1 MKTGTGLPVFPGIAI
16 GVPFLLPTS
25 EGSNSIPVGSPEI
38 EKARFA
44 AALGSVRK
52 QLSQLYE
59 KTRSELGEAQAAVV
73 EVQLLLLEDPELLEA
88 VTDAIEQGVSAEKA
102 VSDTG
107 EAFARIFATLED
119 AYLQARGED
128 IRDLCQQ
135 IRDALVGR
143 EAVFFPEEPFLLVA
157 EELSPTQALSLP
169 RDRVLGFVTCQGS
182 PLSHTAILAQT
193 WGLPSLVQADI
204 LLEALSGCK
213 IFAVDSCNGRWY
225 ADPDTETLAMLEQ
238 KQLEAR
244 REQEELEPFRTP
256 ETRTRLGTP
265 VPLMANIGSP
275 EDAEAAKA
283 VGAEGIGLLRSEFL
297 YLGRDTLPTEDELC
311 AAYRRIGQIMEDRPV
326 LIRTLDIGAD
336 KQAPCLQLSPE
347 ENPALGLRGIR
358 LCLERQE
365 LFRIQLRAIYRA
377 SAFGN
382 LHILFPMVS
391 ALWELNAAKALCA
404 QVREE
409 LKAPQIPIG
418 IMVETPAAAILA
430 EDFAREAD
438 FFSVGTNDLTQYTL
452 AADRQHTGVLA
463 QYDPK
468 HPALLALLCHIA
480 QAAQKAG
487 IWAGV
492 CGELAADPELQEALI
507 RMGYR
512 ELSMAPSRIPET
524 RQRIRQFNF

>member
-1 MKTGTGLPVFPGIAI
+1 VFPGIAI
-16 GVPFLLPTS
+16 GVPFLLPNS
-25 EGSNSIPVGSPEI
+25 EGSLPIAAGYPEI

-44 AALGSVRK
+44 AALGTVRG
-52 QLSQLYE
+52 QLSQLYG
-59 KTRSELGEAQAAVV
+59 KALSELGESQVAVV

-88 VTDAIEQGVSAEKA
+88 VTEAIEQGISAAAA
-102 VSDTG
+102 VSDVG
-107 EAFARIFATLED
+107 EAFARIFAAMED
-119 AYLQARGED
+119 TYMQARGED

-135 IRDALVGR
+135 IRDALVGK
-143 EAVFFPEEPFLLVA
+143 EAVSFPEEPFLLVA
-157 EELSPTQALSLP
+157 EELSPCQTLSLP
-169 RDRVLGFVTCQGS
+169 RDRVLGFVTREGS

-204 LLEALSGCK
+204 LPEALSGCEK
-213 IFAVDSCNGRWY
+213 FALDSCNGRWY

-244 REQEELEPFRTP
+244 REQEELEAFRTP
-256 ETRTRLGTP
+256 ETRSRLGTP
-265 VPLMANIGSP
+265 VSLMANIGSP
-275 EDAEAAKA
+275 ADAEAAKA
-283 VGAEGIGLLRSEFL
+283 VGAEGVGLLRSEFL
-297 YLGRDTLPTEDELC
+297 YLGRDTLPSEDELY
-311 AAYRRIGQIMEDRPV
+311 AAYRRIGQIMGDRPV

-336 KQAPCLQLSPE
+336 KQSPCLQLASE

-358 LCLERQE
+358 LCLERQDV
-365 LFRIQLRAIYRA
+365 FRTQLRAIYRA

-391 ALWELNAAKALCA
+391 ALWELQAAKSLCA
-404 QVREE
+404 QVRTE
-409 LKAPQIPIG
+409 LKAPKIPIG

-468 HPALLALLCHIA
+468 HPALLALLGHIA
-480 QAAQKAG
+480 QAAQQAG

-492 CGELAADPELQEALI
+492 CGELAADPELQETLI
-507 RMGYR
+507 RIGYR
-512 ELSMAPSRIPET
+512 KLSMAPSRIPES
-524 RQRIRQFNF
+524 RKRILQFDF